1 MNNSQNSRLEYL
13 DVVRALALIL
23 GVVFHA
29 SLSFVP
35 IFIGWAVM
43 DVSTS
48 SAVAIFM
55 LISHSFRMPLFFL
68 LAGFFSHLAYYRYG
82 KKAFFQS
89 RLIRI
94 GIPFLLGWMIL
105 RPLLVSSWV
114 MGMESMQGN
123 VHIWPALVQGVRS
136 LLELPSNLL
145 VGTHLWFLYYL
156 LMITAVVVS
165 LRMMVSLSSK
175 VEHKVK
181 YCVASAS
188 RWVSRSPFA
197 VVLLAVPCTA
207 VLWHMDTWGLDTP
220 DKSLLPLAP
229 VVALYGFCFIVGWV
243 LHSHIDMLKH
253 LTRLRISTFVCACIA
268 VISCIHL
275 SGYEWQP
282 AHEQYTM
289 RKALFLYAYAVMM
302 WSLIVLSIGICRR
315 LINKPNALLRYLSDA
330 SYWIYLIHLPI
341 VIWLQIAVAEIA
353 LHWLLKWLLVSGAT
367 LALSL
372 VLYDILVRPTLIG
385 RVLNGKRKRS
395 FVLTRKKNRFL
406 SDC

>member
-29 SLSFVP
+29 SLSFMP

-48 SAVAIFM
+48 SAVTIFM

-82 KKAFFQS
+82 RTAFFQS

-94 GIPFLLGWMIL
+94 GIPFLLGWIIL

-114 MGMESMQGN
+114 MGMESMQGD

-136 LLELPSNLL
+136 LLELPSSLL

-156 LMITAVVVS
+156 LVITAVVVS
-165 LRMMVSLSSK
+165 LRIMLSLNSK
-175 VEHKVK
+175 VESKIK
-181 YCVASAS
+181 YYIAGAS
-188 RWVSRSPFA
+188 RWLSRSPLA

-207 VLWHMDTWGLDTP
+207 ILWHMDTWGLDTP
-220 DKSLLPLAP
+220 DKSLMPLVP

-243 LHSHIDMLKH
+243 LHSRIDMLKD
-253 LTRLRISTFVCACIA
+253 LTKLRISTFVCSCIA
-268 VISCIHL
+268 VVSCIHL

-289 RKALFLYAYAVMM
+289 LKALFLFSYAVMM
-302 WSLIVLSIGICRR
+302 WSLIVLSIGLCRR
-315 LINKPNALLRYLSDA
+315 FVNKPNAWVRYLSDA

-341 VIWLQIAVAEIA
+341 VIWLQIAVAETS
-353 LHWLLKWLLVSGAT
+353 LHWLLKWLLVSGVTVAV
-367 LALSL
+367 SL
-372 VLYDILVRPTLIG
+372 VLYDLLVRPTLIG
-385 RVLNGKRKRS
+385 RVLNGKRKASVIGHGIRQA
-395 FVLTRKKNRFL
+395 KH
-406 SDC
+406 

>member
-1 MNNSQNSRLEYL
+1 MNNSQSNRLEYL
-13 DVVRALALIL
+13 DLVRALALIL

-29 SLSFVP
+29 SLSFMP

-48 SAVAIFM
+48 SAVTIFM

-89 RLIRI
+89 RLVRI
-94 GIPFLLGWMIL
+94 GIPFLLGWVIL

-114 MGMESMQGN
+114 MGMESMQGD
-123 VHIWPALVQGVRS
+123 VHIWPALVQGVHS

-156 LMITAVVVS
+156 LVITAVVVS
-165 LRMMVSLSSK
+165 LRMLLSLNSR
-175 VEHKVK
+175 VECKVK
-181 YCVASAS
+181 RCVADVC
-188 RWVSRSPFA
+188 RWLSCSPLA
-197 VVLLAVPCTA
+197 VVFLAAPCAA

-220 DKSLLPLAP
+220 DKSLVPLVP
-229 VVALYGFCFIVGWV
+229 IIALYGFCFIVGWV
-243 LHSHIDMLKH
+243 LHSHEALLKH
-253 LTRLRISTFVCACIA
+253 FTKLRLSTMVCGCLAIFSS
-268 VISCIHL
+268 IYL

-289 RKALFLYAYAVMM
+289 FKALFLFAYAVMM
-302 WSLIVLSIGICRR
+302 WSLIVLSIGLCRR
-315 LINKPNALLRYLSDA
+315 FVNKPSAWVRYLSDA

-341 VIWLQIAVAEIA
+341 VIWLQIAVAETS
-353 LHWLLKWLLVSGAT
+353 LHWLLKWLLVSSVTVAV
-367 LALSL
+367 SL
-372 VLYDILVRPTLIG
+372 FLYDLLVRPTLIG
-385 RVLNGKRKRS
+385 RVLNGKRKASVIVHGLRQA
-395 FVLTRKKNRFL
+395 KH
-406 SDC
+406 